1 MTAIVRAPTAVVV
14 PVPGPVPRALT
25 WGRRNLFRTPI
36 DGMVTIVATVI
47 AAYIGYRL
55 FQFVF
60 VTGRWDVVRVNLSLF
75 LVGRFERNE
84 LWRPVVAVLA
94 VAGYIGVWT
103 GYSRTRTTAPIPATG
118 AVIANPE
125 NPTTLG
131 GGAAVIGAVAQEPPP
146 PSADEAS
153 EVDDE
158 GATPVERA
166 VDMLGRLWP
175 LIAGV
180 LLLLSLATT
189 ATPWLVAGGTV
200 LAAGGGYLLGR
211 FVPTRAL
218 LVVATLGLIV
228 AAAYFLWV
236 DPFNWLGVPSSV
248 GKALGVIAAAAV
260 AATAAGLAF
269 VRRIPAALVG
279 VGLFGSL
286 ALLILL
292 TNAVGWDDWGG
303 LMMNIFLAVISIG
316 LCFPLGVLLA
326 LGRRSKMPLIR
337 IVCTAYIELFRGV
350 PLYVLLLMAGIALGF
365 FVPSSITPG
374 LVTRAIAV
382 FTLFTAAYV
391 AEIVRGGLQSLPRG
405 QTEAAQA
412 LGLSAVR
419 TTFFIVLPQA
429 LRNVIP
435 AMVGQFISLFKDTTL
450 VGGALGFLDLLAG
463 SQAATRQGDF
473 RGQGLLGE
481 TIPFVMLLFWV
492 GSITMSRESQRLERK
507 LGVGTR

>member
-1 MTAIVRAPTAVVV
+1 MTATAHAPSPVAVA
-14 PVPGPVPRALT
+14 VPGAGARALR
-25 WGRRNLFRTPI
+25 WARRNLFRTPI
-36 DGMVTIVATVI
+36 DGVVTVVSTVI
-47 AAYIGYRL
+47 AAYIAFRL
-55 FQFVF
+55 VRFVF

-75 LVGRFERNE
+75 LVGRFDRDE
-84 LWRPVVAVLA
+84 LWRPVVAVLS
-94 VAGYIGVWT
+94 VAGYMGVWT
-103 GYSRTRTTAPIPATG
+103 GYSRTRIAARIPTTG

-131 GGAAVIGAVAQEPPP
+131 GGATVIGAIAQEPAP
-146 PSADEAS
+146 ADD
-153 EVDDE
+153 EVGDE
-158 GATPVERA
+158 GATPTERA
-166 VDMLGRLWP
+166 LDMLGRLWP
-175 LIAGV
+175 LIGGV

-189 ATPWLVAGGTV
+189 VTPWLVAGATAV
-200 LAAGGGYLLGR
+200 AALVGYLFGR
-211 FVPTRAL
+211 FAPRQAL
-218 LVVATLGLIV
+218 LLVATIGLIA

-236 DPFNWLGVPSSV
+236 DPFNWLAVPSSV
-248 GKALGVIAAAAV
+248 GTVLGVAAAAFVV
-260 AATAAGLAF
+260 AAAAALALL
-269 VRRIPAALVG
+269 RRIPAALLG

-337 IVCTAYIELFRGV
+337 VVCTAYIELFRGV

-365 FVPSSITPG
+365 FVPSTITPG